1 MSGILVLNIEF
12 EYDGVCHKIHPV
24 VLKNS
29 KEIVLVDCGY
39 PGFLNLIVD
48 ELKKYNIE
56 ANDLTAIY
64 ITHQDDDHMGTA
76 FEFKQ
81 KYPDIKIV
89 TSVLEEPYVSGKKKN
104 LRLDQAEKML
114 EFLPEEQKDFGMN
127 FCERLK
133 KLKSIKVDEVVKDG
147 ETLNWATGC
156 QVILT
161 PGHTP
166 GHTSL
171 YFQEEKILITGDAG
185 VIENNELV
193 VANPHFCLDLE
204 NAEKSLER
212 IKSMEVKTYIC
223 YHGGIL
229 KK

>member
-1 MSGILVLNIEF
+1 
-12 EYDGVCHKIHPV
+12 
-24 VLKNS
+24 
-29 KEIVLVDCGY
+29 
-39 PGFLNLIVD
+39 
-48 ELKKYNIE
+48 
-56 ANDLTAIY
+56 
-64 ITHQDDDHMGTA
+64 
-76 FEFKQ
+76 
-81 KYPDIKIV
+81 
-89 TSVLEEPYVSGKKKN
+89 
-104 LRLDQAEKML
+104 ML

-161 PGHTP
+161 QGHTP

-223 YHGGIL
+223 YHGGVL